1 MCYKNGGGAFVLA
14 YLCFLFLVGV
24 PIMMLEVSM
33 GQFMSRGGIEAW
45 DMVPLFKGVGL
56 AALCVTVYINI
67 YYIVILAWILSY
79 MLDTIVALFRYGF
92 PRYFN
97 NFNELLSCEFVL
109 FDLVY

>member
-1 MCYKNGGGAFVLA
+1 
-14 YLCFLFLVGV
+14 
-24 PIMMLEVSM
+24 MMLEVSM

-56 AALCVTVYINI
+56 AELCATVYMNI

-79 MLDTIVALFRYGF
+79 MLDTIVALFRYSF

-97 NFNELLSCEFVL
+97 NFNELVQ
-109 FDLVY
+109 